1 MSTKLS
7 DLIIPEKWAPYAAVA
22 TTEQTRF
29 IQSGIM
35 SDLSSV
41 LASAMGGG
49 TTINLPFLDD
59 LDGDDEIVDD
69 RYDLT
74 VGKVESGQDVGVTLF
89 RAKVF
94 GASDL
99 SAEMTGADPM
109 LQIANRF
116 GDYWARR
123 IQRIAL
129 ETVKGVMGTTKVGGS
144 MAANTLDITGLSGAA
159 GVFDGYSF
167 IDACGRLGDHEEN
180 LSGIAVHSDTY
191 RLMKKQDLID
201 FIKDSEGR
209 DIATYMGKQ
218 VTVDDSMPKI
228 TAGSPP
234 STTYDSY
241 IFGPGALG
249 FAQADPSDSPAA
261 EVDREPLKGGGREY
275 IVNRR
280 RFLCHVRGVKWE
292 PASGVPAKA
301 TPSNAELGNSGN
313 WTRVWDPKLVRIVR
327 FRHRLA

>member
-1 MSTKLS
+1 MVAKLA
-7 DLIIPEKWAPYAAVA
+7 DLIIPDKWAAYAAVA
-22 TTEQTRF
+22 TTERTRF

-35 SDLSSV
+35 SDLSPV
-41 LASAMGGG
+41 LAAAMGGG
-49 TTINLPFLDD
+49 TTINMPYLED
-59 LDGDDEIVDD
+59 LEGDDEIVDD

-74 VGKVESGQDVGVTLF
+74 VGKVESGQDVGVALF
-89 RAKVF
+89 RAKAF

-99 SAEMTGADPM
+99 SAELTGADPM

-129 ETVKGVMGTTKVGGS
+129 ETVKGVMGVTKSGRS
-144 MAANTLDITGLSGAA
+144 MAQNTFDISGLSGAA
-159 GVFDGYSF
+159 KVFDGYSF
-167 IDACGRLGDHEEN
+167 IDACGRLGDHEEK

-209 DIATYMGKQ
+209 EIATYMGKQ
-218 VTVDDSMPKI
+218 VTYDDSLPKLS
-228 TAGSPP
+228 GGV
-234 STTYDSY
+234 YHSY

-275 IVNRR
+275 LVNRR
-280 RFLCHVRGVKWE
+280 RFICHVRGVKWE
-292 PASGVPAKA
+292 PTSGVPAKA
-301 TPSNAELGNSGN
+301 TPSNAELGNSAN
-313 WTRVWDPKLVRIVR
+313 WARVWDSKLIGIVR
-327 FRHRLA
+327 FIHKNAP